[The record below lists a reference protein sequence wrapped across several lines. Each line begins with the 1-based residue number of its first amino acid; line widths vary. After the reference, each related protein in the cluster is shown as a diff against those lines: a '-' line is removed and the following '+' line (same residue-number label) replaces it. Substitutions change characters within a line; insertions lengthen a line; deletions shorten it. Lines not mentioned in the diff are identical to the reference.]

1 MTASEQLKESLR
13 ALEAWSESVNGDRRT
28 PENVVREMQSTSQQV
43 GFYLREIFDKI
54 VHLVGQVVYA
64 SVSGAAKET
73 AGRIQILASELGD
86 YLIEVTDAQE
96 AHPPEASRFQ
106 AWQAVVAR
114 VGEYASFHA
123 DLLAGV
129 QERYPGVEDYALGYA
144 VGSLDTLSGIARE
157 QRLRG
162 IRMSMNGPLSEYALA
177 DAATLGLVEQEPFP
191 EEAGIV
197 RSQTAEGII
206 LERSSGQFVV
216 CPISSL
222 PEGSVGKPV
231 SLKMENG
238 RFQLQEEG
246 ETGFLEEE
254 DQEKELPVRRG
265 PETEMLNQD

>member
-13 ALEAWSESVNGDRRT
+13 ALEAWSESVKGDRRT
-28 PENVVREMQSTSQQV
+28 PEYVVRGMQLTSPRV
-43 GFYLREIFDKI
+43 EFYLREISRK
-54 VHLVGQVVYA
+54 VAQMVGQVVCA
-64 SVSGAAKET
+64 PGSGAVNDT
-73 AGRIQILASELGD
+73 AGRLQILSSELGD
-86 YLIEVTDAQE
+86 SLIAVTDTQE
-96 AHPPEASRFQ
+96 AHRPEASRFQ

-123 DLLAGV
+123 DLLTGV

-206 LERSSGQFVV
+206 LERSSGEFVV

-238 RFQLQEEG
+238 RFHLQEEG
-246 ETGFLEEE
+246 ETGFLEE

-265 PETEMLNQD
+265 PETELLN